1 MYFINI
7 NILCEKFHKVL
18 AGKVLVFTLKS
29 QIYPMPKNTAPVAYD
44 SKIEGNVTFTK
55 LDAAINWMRS
65 NSLWPMPMGL
75 ACCGVELMATGAS
88 RVML

>member
-44 SKIEGNVTFTK
+44 SKVNYDDI
-55 LDAAINWMRS
+55 
-65 NSLWPMPMGL
+65 
-75 ACCGVELMATGAS
+75 
-88 RVML
+88 